1 MICRLCPRNCGA
13 ERTEETAGGFC
24 SQPLLPVLARAGLHL
39 WEEPCLTGKRGA
51 GAVFFSGCTLRCG
64 FCQNHEIS
72 TLGAGKPVS
81 VSRLREIFRALEAEG
96 ASCLDLVTG
105 TQFTDAILEAL
116 ESAPGIPVVWNTG
129 GYERIETLRRLEGHV
144 QVYLPDLKYA
154 DADLALRCSRA
165 ADYPEVARAAIL
177 EMVRQTGPYELD
189 GEGLLRRGVLI
200 RHLMLPGQLPDT
212 KRVIDFVAS
221 FPPGTVL
228 FSLMR
233 QFTPLANA
241 EALGLGRRITA
252 GEYRAACGYMAA
264 CGITDGY
271 TQGTGAADEAFVP
284 AFDFT
289 GI

>member
-13 ERTEETAGGFC
+13 ERTAEKAGGFC
-24 SQPLLPVLARAGLHL
+24 AQPLTPVLARAGLHL

-64 FCQNHEIS
+64 FCQNYEIS
-72 TLGAGKPVS
+72 TLGAGKPVP
-81 VSRLREIFRALEAEG
+81 VPRLREIFRELEAQG
-96 ASCLDLVTG
+96 AACLDLVTG

-129 GYERIETLRRLEGHV
+129 GYERVETLRRLEGHV
-144 QVYLPDLKYA
+144 QIYLPDLKYA
-154 DADLALRCSRA
+154 DGGLALRCSRA

-177 EMVRQTGPYELD
+177 EMVRQTGSYVLD
-189 GEGLLRRGVLI
+189 ETGALKRGVII
-200 RHLMLPGQLPDT
+200 RHLMLPGQLADT
-212 KRVIDFVAS
+212 KRVIDFVSS

-233 QFTPLANA
+233 QFTPMAGA
-241 EALGLGRRITA
+241 AALGLGRRVTA
-252 GEYRAACGYMAA
+252 GEYRAACDYMTA
-264 CGITDGY
+264 CGVADGY
-271 TQGTGAADEAFVP
+271 TQDADAADESFVP